1 MLKFDLIVSIILAI
15 SSVLL
20 LCSISTKEHFGPY
33 MDSACSEN
41 DCSTPEGI
49 SKSIEQCQKKFKS
62 LTNYN
67 QFIAACSST
76 DPDIL
81 ANACPETCDP
91 KLISPFLLNPK
102 VSN

>member
-1 MLKFDLIVSIILAI
+1 MLYFNLIIIIILTI
-15 SSVLL
+15 SSILL

-33 MDSACSEN
+33 MDAACSEN

-49 SKSIEQCQKKFKS
+49 NKSIEQCQKKFKS

-67 QFIAACSST
+67 QFDKACSSN

-91 KLISPFLLNPK
+91 KLISPFLLTPK